1 MDCMCQPTCIFVG
14 ALQYDLKIL
23 VMLLAFGLLFV
34 LDIPASFFV
43 SILFGLHA
51 GDNSAISNQ
60 ACSGR
65 FISLGKAKRYKYMK
79 R

>member
-1 MDCMCQPTCIFVG
+1 MDCMRQPTCIFVG
-14 ALQYDLKIL
+14 ALQYDFKIL
-23 VMLLAFGLLFV
+23 IVLLALGLLFV
-34 LDIPASFFV
+34 LDIPTSFFV
-43 SILFGLHA
+43 SILFGFHA

-65 FISLGKAKRYKYMK
+65 LDKTKRYEYKK